1 MGQGRER
8 ERSQDSP
15 EEKGSREPV
24 LDAFVNPVVESFPWA
39 VLAENAERRVLAVN
53 RRFCA
58 LFVGD
63 VDPET
68 LVGSESRD
76 LWCGKPATDVACLA
90 DSSTL
95 RVDEGAPITG
105 EVLELLDGRTIERD
119 YVPLRGADGK
129 PVGHLW
135 FYSDVTSER
144 RTEEYALTTRK
155 MEAVGRLAGG
165 VAHDLNNALTAIL
178 GHASLLSLELGD
190 RPELTESI
198 TEIQTASER
207 AAALARN
214 LLAFSRKQVLQP
226 RRVDPADV
234 VRRVQL
240 LLGRVLSDQIE
251 LVVTLPAQP
260 ATVRVDAIKLEN
272 ALLHLAMNARD
283 AMPSGGQLSLGLEH
297 REVSSE
303 SASGYPFPIAPG
315 HYAVFSV
322 ADTGSG
328 ISEDIRGKVFEPFFS
343 TKPRHQGTGLGLS
356 TVYGFV
362 KQSDGFVWVGTQQ
375 GHGAAIHIALPLVR
389 AESSQ
394 TSAGTVSAG
403 AHRGDRPPTILVA
416 EDEPSVLAV
425 IRRGLE
431 DRGYVVLTAADGV
444 EAVAILERSHEKV
457 DLLVTDVIMPR
468 MGGVELARRAHQIAP
483 YLPVIFTSGYSG
495 DILKYLQEAPQRLRL
510 VEKPFLAAD
519 VVRAVQETLAE

>member
-24 LDAFVNPVVESFPWA
+24 LNAFVHPVVESFPWA
-39 VLAENAERRVLAVN
+39 VLAENVERRVLAVN

-190 RPELTESI
+190 RPELVESI

-226 RRVDPADV
+226 RRVDPTDV
-234 VRRVQL
+234 VRRVQQE
-240 LLGRVLSDQIE
+240 LGRTLGDEID
-251 LVVTLPAQP
+251 LVVTLP
-260 ATVRVDAIKLEN
+260 T
-272 ALLHLAMNARD
+272 
-283 AMPSGGQLSLGLEH
+283 
-297 REVSSE
+297 
-303 SASGYPFPIAPG
+303 
-315 HYAVFSV
+315 
-322 ADTGSG
+322 
-328 ISEDIRGKVFEPFFS
+328 
-343 TKPRHQGTGLGLS
+343 
-356 TVYGFV
+356 
-362 KQSDGFVWVGTQQ
+362 
-375 GHGAAIHIALPLVR
+375 
-389 AESSQ
+389 
-394 TSAGTVSAG
+394 
-403 AHRGDRPPTILVA
+403 
-416 EDEPSVLAV
+416 EPS
-425 IRRGLE
+425 
-431 DRGYVVLTAADGV
+431 
-444 EAVAILERSHEKV
+444 
-457 DLLVTDVIMPR
+457 
-468 MGGVELARRAHQIAP
+468 
-483 YLPVIFTSGYSG
+483 
-495 DILKYLQEAPQRLRL
+495 
-510 VEKPFLAAD
+510 
-519 VVRAVQETLAE
+519 